1 MLSRKF
7 VWARSF
13 FHQSTRMEGARRPEK
28 VGRNGPPCPCYGNR
42 DASRPH
48 TNTGLI
54 DPQRARVS
62 YDSITVDI
70 HIQDVQLRLDPCAC
84 ARFYFT
90 LRPERR
96 LLAFLIHICSRRY
109 CSGHCLPGWKCKTSS
124 HHRYVKVNDFIE
136 LNTNFEIPFF
146 LSVAFS

>member
-1 MLSRKF
+1 
-7 VWARSF
+7 
-13 FHQSTRMEGARRPEK
+13 MEGARRPEK

-62 YDSITVDI
+62 YDSITVDT

-84 ARFYFT
+84 ARFCFT
-90 LRPERR
+90 LRSEQR

-124 HHRYVKVNDFIE
+124 HHRYVKVNDFIG